1 MSRPA
6 IQRRLRPNHNDIKQS
21 NLQSTKQGKN
31 GRRVAQKKRP
41 HPGWLV
47 FSWQPHTAAAKG
59 SICLR
64 SRHMAGNGR
73 GLNDFSPEHI
83 LCRLGSRCMQW
94 SAPVLLALSISP
106 EPEKPNI
113 ELRLAFGHRQIES
126 YVKACVYLGQ
136 VSAFVD
142 CCSRSSFHVVHVV
155 RETGEDFGAAMQQ
168 QLFPHHHS
176 GGRRGQTEKGK
187 YCSTRVVMLVGEP
200 KGECFF
206 EAQTGFLRVNYRA
219 RGEAMSNAWLG

>member
-1 MSRPA
+1 M
-6 IQRRLRPNHNDIKQS
+6 IS
-21 NLQSTKQGKN
+21 NSQTFKAQNRGKT
-31 GRRVAQKKRP
+31 GAASPPKKRP

-83 LCRLGSRCMQW
+83 LCRAGSRCMQW

-113 ELRLAFGHRQIES
+113 ELRLAFGHRQIDM
-126 YVKACVYLGQ
+126 YVKTCVYLGQ

-142 CCSRSSFHVVHVV
+142 CCSSRDPVLL
-155 RETGEDFGAAMQQ
+155 A
-168 QLFPHHHS
+168 
-176 GGRRGQTEKGK
+176 
-187 YCSTRVVMLVGEP
+187 
-200 KGECFF
+200 
-206 EAQTGFLRVNYRA
+206 
-219 RGEAMSNAWLG
+219 